1 MSDGRRIVPNQDAG
15 FFQGVARHF
24 KLVWALFNDAR
35 VPWLTKL
42 IPFGSFLYFI
52 FPFDIPTPIDDVGV
66 IVLASYMFIELCPPD
81 VVEEHRQELE
91 STISAEVRD
100 PEEIEIADE
109 DIIDAEFKQE

>member
-1 MSDGRRIVPNQDAG
+1 
-15 FFQGVARHF
+15 
-24 KLVWALFNDAR
+24 
-35 VPWLTKL
+35 
-42 IPFGSFLYFI
+42 
-52 FPFDIPTPIDDVGV
+52 
-66 IVLASYMFIELCPPD
+66 MFIELCPPD